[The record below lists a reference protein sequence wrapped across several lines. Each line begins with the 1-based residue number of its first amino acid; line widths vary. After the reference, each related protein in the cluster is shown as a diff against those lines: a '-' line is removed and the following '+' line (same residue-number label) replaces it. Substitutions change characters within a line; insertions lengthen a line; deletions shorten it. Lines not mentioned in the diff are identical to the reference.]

1 LLHLNRSV
9 RYTFMADSTQITTI
23 VFDLGGV
30 LIDWNPRYL
39 YRKLFTD
46 EQEMNTFLDTVT
58 TSDWNEEQDGGRS
71 IAEGTAHLVAQHPQH
86 REMIEHFY
94 GRWPEMLGGAIQG
107 TVDILTALRDSGR
120 YRLYALT
127 NWSEETFPV
136 ALEQFEFLHWFEGI
150 VVSGTEKSR
159 KPFPDFY
166 RTLLTRYAIEP
177 VQAVFIDD
185 NKRNILAAEGVG
197 MHTVHFVSPEQL
209 LTELHGLGVLK

>member
-1 LLHLNRSV
+1 
-9 RYTFMADSTQITTI
+9 MTTI

-39 YRKLFTD
+39 YKKLFTD
-46 EQEMNTFLDTVT
+46 EQEMDAFLNTIT
-58 TSDWNEEQDGGRS
+58 TPDWNEEQDAGRTL
-71 IAEGTAHLVAQHPQH
+71 AEGTALLVAKHPEH
-86 REMIEHFY
+86 RELIEHFY

-107 TVDILTALRDSGR
+107 TVDILTELRASGR

-127 NWSEETFPV
+127 NWSAETFPI

-166 RTLLTRYAIEP
+166 HTLLTRYQIEP
-177 VQAVFIDD
+177 SQAVFIDD
-185 NKRNILAAEGVG
+185 NERNIHAAEAVG
-197 MHTVHFVSPEQL
+197 LHAVHFQSPEQL
-209 LTELHGLGVLK
+209 RTELAALQVLA

>member
-1 LLHLNRSV
+1 
-9 RYTFMADSTQITTI
+9 MASSPITTV

-39 YRKLFTD
+39 YRQLFTD
-46 EQEMNTFLDTVT
+46 EQEMETFLSTIT
-58 TSDWNEEQDGGRS
+58 TPDWNEEQDAGRT
-71 IAEGTAHLVAQHPQH
+71 IAEGTAHLVGQYPQH
-86 REMIEHFY
+86 RELIEHFY

-107 TVDILTALRDSGR
+107 TVDILTELRNSGR

-136 ALEQFEFLHWFEGI
+136 AQEQFGFLQWFEGI

-166 RTLLTRYAIEP
+166 HTLLTRYQIEP
-177 VQAVFIDD
+177 GQAVFIDD
-185 NKRNILAAEGVG
+185 NERNIHAAQAVG
-197 MHTVHFVSPEQL
+197 MQTVHYQSPEQL
-209 LTELHGLGVLK
+209 REELRKLQVLA

>member
-1 LLHLNRSV
+1 M
-9 RYTFMADSTQITTI
+9 TSTSAPITTI

-39 YRKLFTD
+39 YQKLIPN
-46 EQEMNTFLDTVT
+46 EQEMNRFLSTIT
-58 TSDWNEEQDGGRS
+58 TPDWNEEQDAGRT
-71 IAEGTAHLVAQHPQH
+71 IAEGTALLVEKHPEH
-86 REMIEHFY
+86 RELIEHFY

-107 TVDILTALRDSGR
+107 TVDVLTELRASGR

-136 ALEQFEFLHWFEGI
+136 ALRQFEFLHWFEGI

-166 RTLLTRYAIEP
+166 HTLFSRYAIEP
-177 VQAVFIDD
+177 GQALFIDD
-185 NKRNILAAEGVG
+185 NERNIHAAQAVG
-197 MHTVHFVSPEQL
+197 MQTVHFQSAEQL
-209 LTELHGLGVLK
+209 RQELEQRGVLPTAQLSA